1 MSNRKT
7 LMAVLAGLV
16 IMGCGPE
23 TIFVRPSLDT
33 PAQHV
38 ANGQQL
44 LDQKKIE
51 DACREFNRAR
61 ELDPQFIGAYIGLG
75 VASGLKGDFQSGF
88 AIMDHAKQMAADD
101 QQLSAVRQ
109 GYEQLVRIQHQQN
122 QQTGSQ
128 GK

>member
-7 LMAVLAGLV
+7 LMALFVGLIIV
-16 IMGCGPE
+16 GCGPQ

-38 ANGQQL
+38 ANGQQFL
-44 LDQKKIE
+44 GQRKIE

-75 VASGLKGDFQSGF
+75 VASGLKGDFQTGF
-88 AIMDHAKQMAADD
+88 AIMDRAKQMAVSD
-101 QQLSAVRQ
+101 QQLSAVRK
-109 GYEQLVRIQHQQN
+109 GYEQLIRIQR

-128 GK
+128 AQ